1 MILLPQKFEVNFD
14 GVERC
19 IYFNIRSIY
28 KIQEKFDKNVGEVLT
43 ETIND
48 PINSYKN
55 AIYILEII
63 LNEDAEI
70 NNRPAVTEKELE
82 TKLTH
87 STLNELFALVL
98 KSYTDT
104 LPEETNPNAQSV
116 PQKKINVARL
126 IYIGT
131 VLLNRTEEEIWLM
144 TLGKLIILWREH
156 RYENGQVEKEIT
168 IDDVFPA

>member
-1 MILLPQKFEVNFD
+1 MILLPQKFDVNFD
-14 GVERC
+14 GVERR

-63 LNEDAEI
+63 LNEDAKI
-70 NNRPAVTEKELE
+70 NNRPKVNEEYLE
-82 TKLTH
+82 EKLTH
-87 STLNELFALVL
+87 STLNKLFELVL

-116 PQKKINVARL
+116 PQKK
-126 IYIGT
+126 
-131 VLLNRTEEEIWLM
+131 
-144 TLGKLIILWREH
+144 
-156 RYENGQVEKEIT
+156 
-168 IDDVFPA
+168 